1 MKRMNRTKYVRRIA
15 ILTALT
21 VLAALMAAM
30 IPAAADTVSDE
41 DIARIVT
48 NGYDLSAFTVLDD
61 TDEEVVISDLGV
73 TNAAVHLCGQ
83 AHFTG
88 EIGSMTLFFEGS
100 AVGLLAEKGGFDIY
114 IDDEP
119 VGTVWA
125 AAVGAPQVVFY
136 TEALSNDSHVITVI
150 ANRDLASMKIGE
162 NYTVFEGFFVQTN
175 PGTGSAG
182 AEWTDY
188 YTGPIEEPTA
198 APGKDISDI
207 LAEGYDLSEFT
218 VLDDTDE
225 EVHLSDLAETK
236 AASHLFGQAS
246 FTGGIG
252 SMSLDFEGNAV
263 GLIAEK
269 GGFDIYIDDD
279 LVESVWAAASG
290 APKVVYYKGDLSN
303 DTHNI
308 TVVTNPDLA
317 TEHIGEKY
325 SVLEGFFV
333 QTVPGKGSADGAPL
347 PTDAPTAV
355 PTEAPTEMPT
365 AAPTAAPTD
374 KPADNTS
381 APVKTDE
388 PSKATPK
395 SGDDNAKG
403 DGLKKAIPFIIMG
416 GIVLAAAVV
425 IAVVLIRKKKN

>member
-1 MKRMNRTKYVRRIA
+1 MKRTLKAKYVRRIA
-15 ILTALT
+15 LLTALL
-21 VLAALMAAM
+21 VLAGLTAAG
-30 IPAAADTVSDE
+30 IPAAAETVSEE
-41 DIARIVT
+41 DLARIDT
-48 NGYDLSAFTVLDD
+48 HGYDLGAFTVLDD
-61 TDEEVVISDLGV
+61 SDEEVITSDLGE
-73 TNAAVHLCGQ
+73 TTAAVHLCGQ

-88 EIGSMTLFFEGS
+88 ETGSMTLAFEGN

-136 TEALSNDSHVITVI
+136 TEALTNDSHVITVLS
-150 ANRDLASMKIGE
+150 NRDLASLKIGE
-162 NYTVFEGFFVQTN
+162 NYSVFEGFFVQTN

-188 YTGPIEEPTA
+188 YTDPIEEPTQ
-198 APGKDISDI
+198 APGKDIDGI
-207 LAEGYDLSEFT
+207 LTEGYDLGEFT

-225 EVHLSDLAETK
+225 AVHISNLAETK
-236 AASHLFGQAS
+236 STMHLYGQAS
-246 FTGGIG
+246 FTGETGT
-252 SMSLDFEGNAV
+252 MSLDFEGNAV
-263 GLIAEK
+263 GLIVEK
-269 GGFDIYIDDD
+269 GGFDIYIDDN
-279 LVESVWAAASG
+279 LVDSVWAASSG
-290 APKVVYYKGDLSN
+290 SPKVVYYNGGLSN

-308 TVVTNPDLA
+308 TVVTNPELA

-347 PTDAPTAV
+347 PTNAP
-355 PTEAPTEMPT
+355 PTEVPT
-365 AAPTAAPTD
+365 AAPTEVPAAAPTD
-374 KPADNTS
+374 KPSD
-381 APVKTDE
+381 KTYPPAQTGV

-395 SGDDNAKG
+395 SGDNAKTG
-403 DGLKKAIPFIIMG
+403 DGVKKAIPFIVMG

-425 IAVVLIRKKKN
+425 IAVVLIRRKKN